1 MRSWLSRDFA
11 APPQRPEMPT
21 RREIFQALAA
31 IALAPAGASAQSPA
45 ASGAGSP
52 VNLFD
57 YEELARKRLPA
68 MAYEYI
74 AGGAGDEVTLRDN
87 RSRFDAIRLKPR
99 VLRDVSALDT
109 SSTLFGQRLEYPILL
124 APTAY
129 HRITHPEGEIATARG
144 AGAAHA
150 TMCVSSF
157 ATTSVEDVA
166 KAATGPL
173 WFQLYVQ
180 PDRGFTKAL
189 VQRAEAAGCRALLVT
204 VDTPVIGTRNRETR
218 VAFRL
223 PPGMERENLKGL
235 TAAASTIAHADEGSI
250 YSAIF
255 DPKLTWAGIE
265 WIRSF
270 AKIPVLLK
278 GILSPEDAAL
288 AAQHGADGIVVSN
301 HGARNLDT
309 VPATITAL
317 PLVTAAV
324 GGRIPVLMDGGVRRG
339 TDVVKALALGA
350 RAVLIGRPYLWGLS
364 VDGAEGVHHV
374 MAILRSEFQAAMA
387 LCGRTSLG
395 TIDKSVLW

>member
-1 MRSWLSRDFA
+1 ML
-11 APPQRPEMPT
+11 T
-21 RREIFQALAA
+21 RREIFQSLAAAVALQKSALAQG
-31 IALAPAGASAQSPA
+31 PPA
-45 ASGAGSP
+45 AAAPGQPPP

-57 YEELARKRLPA
+57 YEELARKRLPS

-87 RSRFDAIRLKPR
+87 RSRFDTMRLKPR
-99 VLRDVSALDT
+99 VLRDVSHLDT
-109 SSTLFGQRLEYPILL
+109 STSVFGHRLDYPIVL

-129 HRITHPEGEIATARG
+129 HKITHPEGEIATARG

-157 ATTSVEDVA
+157 ATTSIEEVA

-204 VDTPVIGTRNRETR
+204 VDTPVIGTRNREVR
-218 VAFRL
+218 AGFRL
-223 PPGMERENLKGL
+223 PPGLERENLKGL
-235 TAAASTIAHADEGSI
+235 LAGASTVAHADEGTI

-255 DPKLTWAGIE
+255 DPKLTWSGIE

-270 AKIPVLLK
+270 AKIPVVLK

-288 AAQHGADGIVVSN
+288 AVRHGAGGIVVSN

-317 PLVTAAV
+317 PGVVEAV
-324 GGRIPVLMDGGVRRG
+324 AGRIPVLMDGGVRRG

-364 VDGAEGVHHV
+364 VDGADGVKNV
-374 MAILRSEFQAAMA
+374 MGILRSEFQAAMA
-387 LCGRTSLG
+387 LCGRTSIG
-395 TIDKSVLW
+395 AIDKSVLW

>member
-1 MRSWLSRDFA
+1 
-11 APPQRPEMPT
+11 MPT

-31 IALAPAGASAQSPA
+31 VAALPLRDGAQAAGSQAGANQGSGTPA
-45 ASGAGSP
+45 P

-74 AGGAGDEVTLRDN
+74 AGGAGDEVTLHDN
-87 RSRFDAIRLKPR
+87 RSRFDGIRLKPR
-99 VLRDVSALDT
+99 VLRDVSTLDT
-109 SSTLFGQRLEYPILL
+109 STTLFGQRLAYPIVL

-129 HRITHPEGEIATARG
+129 HKITHPEGETATARG

-157 ATTSVEDVA
+157 ATTSIEDVA

-180 PDRGFTKAL
+180 SDRGFTKAL

-204 VDTPVIGTRNRETR
+204 VDTPVSGVRNREVR
-218 VAFRL
+218 AGFRL
-223 PPGMERENLKGL
+223 PPGLERENLKGL
-235 TAAASTIAHADEGSI
+235 AGGATTLSHAEEGSI

-270 AKIPVLLK
+270 AKVPVLLK

-288 AAQHGADGIVVSN
+288 AVQHGADGIVVSN

-317 PLVTAAV
+317 PLVAAAV
-324 GGRIPVLMDGGVRRG
+324 GGRIPVLMDGGIRRG

-364 VDGAEGVHHV
+364 VDGADGVQRV
-374 MAILRSEFQAAMA
+374 MSILRSEFQAAMA
-387 LCGRTSLG
+387 LCGRTSLPA
-395 TIDKSVLW
+395 IDKSVLW

>member
-1 MRSWLSRDFA
+1 VL
-11 APPQRPEMPT
+11 T
-21 RREIFQALAA
+21 RREIFQSLGAAVALQKSALAQGPPG
-31 IALAPAGASAQSPA
+31 APAPGQPP
-45 ASGAGSP
+45 P

-57 YEELARKRLPA
+57 YEELARKRLPS

-87 RSRFDAIRLKPR
+87 RSRFDTMRLKPR
-99 VLRDVSALDT
+99 VLRDVSHLDT
-109 SSTLFGQRLEYPILL
+109 STSVFGHRLDYPIVL

-129 HRITHPEGEIATARG
+129 HKITHPEGEIATARG

-157 ATTSVEDVA
+157 ATTSIEDVA

-204 VDTPVIGTRNRETR
+204 VDTPVIGTRNREVR
-218 VAFRL
+218 AGFRL
-223 PPGMERENLKGL
+223 PPGLERENLKGL
-235 TAAASTIAHADEGSI
+235 LAGASTVAHADEGTI

-255 DPKLTWAGIE
+255 DPKLTWSGIE

-270 AKIPVLLK
+270 AKIPVVLK

-288 AAQHGADGIVVSN
+288 AVRHGAGGIVVSN

-317 PLVTAAV
+317 PGVVEAV
-324 GGRIPVLMDGGVRRG
+324 AGRVPVLMDGGVRRG

-364 VDGAEGVHHV
+364 VDGADGVKNV
-374 MAILRSEFQAAMA
+374 MGILRSEFQAAMA
-387 LCGRTSLG
+387 LCGRTSIG
-395 TIDKSVLW
+395 AIDKSVLW

>member
-1 MRSWLSRDFA
+1 
-11 APPQRPEMPT
+11 MPT
-21 RREIFQALAA
+21 RREIFQSLAA
-31 IALAPAGASAQSPA
+31 AVAAGRFANGSTLAQGTPPVGSAGASSAP
-45 ASGAGSP
+45 P

-57 YEELARKRLPA
+57 YEELARKRLSS

-87 RSRFDAIRLKPR
+87 RSRFDGIRLKPR
-99 VLRDVSALDT
+99 VLRDVSRLDT
-109 SSTLFGQRLEYPILL
+109 TTTLFGQRLEYPILL

-129 HRITHPEGEIATARG
+129 HKITHPEGELATAQG

-157 ATTSVEDVA
+157 ATTAIEDVA

-189 VQRAEAAGCRALLVT
+189 VQRAEASGCRALLVT
-204 VDTPVIGTRNRETR
+204 VDTPVLGTRNREAR
-218 VAFRL
+218 AGFRL
-223 PPGMERENLKGL
+223 PPGMARENLKGL
-235 TAAASTIAHADEGSI
+235 VGNASTTAHVDEGTI
-250 YSAIF
+250 YSSIF
-255 DPKLTWAGIE
+255 DPKLTWTGIE

-278 GILSPEDAAL
+278 GILTPEDAAL
-288 AAQHGADGIVVSN
+288 AVQHGADGIVVSN

-317 PLVTAAV
+317 PGVAAAV
-324 GGRIPVLMDGGVRRG
+324 GGRIPVLMDGGIRRG

-364 VDGAEGVHHV
+364 VDGAEGVRSV
-374 MAILRSEFQAAMA
+374 MTILRSEFQAAMA
-387 LCGRTSLG
+387 LCGHTSLK

>member
-1 MRSWLSRDFA
+1 ML
-11 APPQRPEMPT
+11 T

-31 IALAPAGASAQSPA
+31 AVAVPANGLAQGSTA
-45 ASGAGSP
+45 ATAATGQPPP

-87 RSRFDAIRLKPR
+87 RSHFDSIRLKPR
-99 VLRDVSALDT
+99 VLRDVSKLDT
-109 SSTLFGQRLEYPILL
+109 STTLFGQRLHYPIVL

-129 HRITHPEGEIATARG
+129 HKITHPEGELATARG
-144 AGAAHA
+144 AGAAHT

-157 ATTSVEDVA
+157 ATTSIEDVA
-166 KAATGPL
+166 KAAATPL

-180 PDRGFTKAL
+180 PDRGFTKEL

-204 VDTPVIGTRNRETR
+204 VDTPVSGTRNREVR
-218 VAFRL
+218 AGFRL
-223 PPGMERENLKGL
+223 PPGLERENLKSLIWRQHGG
-235 TAAASTIAHADEGSI
+235 ARGRGDDS
-250 YSAIF
+250 SAIF
-255 DPKLTWAGIE
+255 DPKLTWTGIE

-270 AKIPVLLK
+270 AKIPVVLK
-278 GILSPEDAAL
+278 GVLSPEDAAL
-288 AAQHGADGIVVSN
+288 AVRHGADGIVVSN

-317 PLVTAAV
+317 PAV
-324 GGRIPVLMDGGVRRG
+324 VDAVAGRIPVLMDGGVRRG

-364 VDGAEGVHHV
+364 VDGAEGVRNV
-374 MAILRSEFQAAMA
+374 MTILRSEFQAAMA
-387 LCGRTSLG
+387 LCGHTSIK